1 MIKGKVCARVSD
13 AFADMPEPAANLRAR
28 AELMRQIATIVKK
41 SGWTQTEAAQRR
53 SVTQPRMSNLFRG
66 RVSGF
71 SLEALVN
78 SATALGRRVHV
89 EVDAA

>member
-41 SGWTQTEAAQRR
+41 SGWTQTEAAQRC

-71 SLEALVN
+71 SLDALVN
-78 SATALGRRVHV
+78 IATALGRRVHM
-89 EVDAA
+89 EVDPA